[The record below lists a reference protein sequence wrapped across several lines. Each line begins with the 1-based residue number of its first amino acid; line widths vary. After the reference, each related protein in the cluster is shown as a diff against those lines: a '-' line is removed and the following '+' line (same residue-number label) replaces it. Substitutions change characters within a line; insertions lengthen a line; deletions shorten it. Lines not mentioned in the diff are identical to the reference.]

1 MTMRTLRVLTW
12 NIRYGGEGR
21 QTDLAATIQ
30 ATAADVVLL
39 QEATRPAVVEA
50 VARATGMAQ
59 WGTSHR
65 QSLGFLAREPVERF
79 EWRQP
84 RVSRHAFLEVVP
96 SGGGVHLFGVHLSA
110 VHSAWTESR
119 RVREVRALIDT
130 VAARAPGFHVL
141 AGDFNTLAPGEL
153 LDVRQLPLR
162 LRPFV
167 WMSGGH
173 IRWRTIQQVFDAGYI
188 DAFRARRPGE
198 TGFTFPTWRP
208 HLRLDYVFTPAA
220 YVGRIAECEV
230 ITTDSASRGSD
241 HLPILSVFNI
251 GE

>member
-1 MTMRTLRVLTW
+1 MRTLRVLTW

-21 QTDLAATIQ
+21 ETDLAGTIRATE
-30 ATAADVVLL
+30 ADVVLL

-50 VARATGMAQ
+50 VARQTGMAQ

-96 SGGGVHLFGVHLSA
+96 SGGGVQLFGVHLSA

-130 VAARAPGFHVL
+130 VAARAPGFHLL

-153 LDVRQLPLR
+153 LDVRQLPFR

-173 IRWRTIQQVFDAGYI
+173 IRWRTIQQVLDAGYV
-188 DAFRARRPGE
+188 DAFRARSPGE
-198 TGFTFPTWRP
+198 PGFTFPTWQP

-220 YVGRIAECEV
+220 YAARITECAV
-230 ITTDSASRGSD
+230 IRTESATRGSD
-241 HLPILSVFNI
+241 HLPILSELQI
-251 GE
+251 GD